1 MKLIGDEVDF
11 LIEFFVE
18 TIPVGFFALAG
29 GDTVL
34 DANARKIDSRK
45 GTVTTGDWAAIGLW
59 EDRRH
64 DASAAAHGSDF
75 GFIVAWLVVFE
86 VKWRVNKDEVR
97 EEALAGNFHGA
108 LEEVVVWISW
118 VVVDTFLNLED
129 RNWEDRCFVM
139 AKTGHGSL
147 ENHLGDETT
156 FWSSVGAEVNGSEWN
171 LSTGTRMHSIEVV
184 NETFHSLVGLALG
197 VGLSVGDDLGRD
209 FKFLDFSVIAQ
220 SKVFWNGN
228 LEFFFGEV
236 LVFLDILF
244 EAFAIGF
251 VNAWSKSVVDVW
263 NSLTT
268 VLLVLVGLEDNGS

>member
-1 MKLIGDEVDF
+1 
-11 LIEFFVE
+11 
-18 TIPVGFFALAG
+18 
-29 GDTVL
+29 
-34 DANARKIDSRK
+34 
-45 GTVTTGDWAAIGLW
+45 
-59 EDRRH
+59 
-64 DASAAAHGSDF
+64 
-75 GFIVAWLVVFE
+75 
-86 VKWRVNKDEVR
+86 
-97 EEALAGNFHGA
+97 
-108 LEEVVVWISW
+108 
-118 VVVDTFLNLED
+118 
-129 RNWEDRCFVM
+129 M
-139 AKTGHGSL
+139 AKTSHGSL

-197 VGLSVGDDLGRD
+197 VSLSVGDDLGRD
-209 FKFLDFSVIAQ
+209 FKFLDFIVITQ

-251 VNAWSKSVVDVW
+251 VNTWSKSVVDVW

-268 VLLVLVGLEDNGS
+268 MLLVLVGLEDNGS